1 MELKSRLSRL
11 LRVLVC
17 GLLVL
22 AVLVPAWAEAEITH
36 GVVTAETV
44 MFRPRIGTTDY
55 IDRLTRGWSA
65 EVLDT
70 QEVSGVTWY
79 KIKTNTPRFPNRTY
93 EGFVHG
99 NFFRLMT
106 AQEQAAWLLNPVQP
120 GAAAPAP
127 TATQAP
133 GTPGGTVPSGS
144 TDAGRVTGY
153 VRITKSNQPAPN
165 ARRQNSRNAGQGCCA
180 GYYGPVASRAAT
192 TGCLCAIRPA

>member
-70 QEVSGVTWY
+70 QEVNGVTWY

-127 TATQAP
+127 TATQARF
-133 GTPGGTVPSGS
+133 SGFW
-144 TDAGRVTGY
+144 TTRGKRRAGSAALAGA
-153 VRITKSNQPAPN
+153 ISS
-165 ARRQNSRNAGQGCCA
+165 ARWQS
-180 GYYGPVASRAAT
+180 VLAARCGLRRT
-192 TGCLCAIRPA
+192 SFP